1 MKNIVFIIVVAVLIL
16 TACEKTVLLDL
27 EQVEPKVVIEGLVTN
42 QAGYQFVKLSRST
55 NFYEM
60 GATPRITNAFVTVS
74 DDDGNEYVFVHNPTN
89 HPDSSGYY
97 LPQTPFVGVIG
108 KTYSLRVDVDGEIF
122 NAADKLLPVTIMDSL
137 KYRINTKEKRD
148 PKIEN
153 RFYELLM
160 YTKEP
165 QATEDYYLFK
175 FYRNDTLNLYNP
187 SDIYFSDDK
196 TLAEEINGIPSPV
209 FYELGDSA
217 RIEVYS
223 LSRKG
228 FVFYSDLSNLINN
241 DGGMFSPPPASSR
254 TNLSNGAL
262 GFFQVSALDIVGLR
276 IKDE

>member
-1 MKNIVFIIVVAVLIL
+1 MKIQSIILVATVLML

-27 EQVEPKVVIEGLVTN
+27 EQAPIKVVIEGLVTN
-42 QAGYQFVKLSRST
+42 QHGYQFVKISRST
-55 NFYEM
+55 KFYAS

-74 DDDGNEYVFVHNPTN
+74 DDDGNEFIFVHNPSN

-97 LPQTPFVGVIG
+97 LPQTPFTGVIG
-108 KTYSLRVDVDGEIF
+108 KTYLLHVNVNGEIF
-122 NAADKLLPVTIMDSL
+122 EAQDKLFPVTIMDSL
-137 KYRINTKEKRD
+137 KYRINTREKRD
-148 PKIEN
+148 PKIDN

-165 QATEDYYLFK
+165 QESDDFYLFK

-209 FYELGDSA
+209 YFELGDSA
-217 RIEVYS
+217 RVEVYS
-223 LSRKG
+223 LSRTG
-228 FVFYSDLSNLINN
+228 FVFFNDLSNLINN
-241 DGGMFSPPPASSR
+241 DGGMFSPPPANSR

-262 GFFQVSALDIVGLR
+262 GFFQVSALNVTGLR
-276 IKDE
+276 VKEE